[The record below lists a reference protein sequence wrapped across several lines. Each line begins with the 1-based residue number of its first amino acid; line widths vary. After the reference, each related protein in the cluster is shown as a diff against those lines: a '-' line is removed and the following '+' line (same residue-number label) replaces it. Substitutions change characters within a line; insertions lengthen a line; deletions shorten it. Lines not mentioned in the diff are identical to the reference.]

1 MQALYT
7 ADESAVLIDPSGQEL
22 AFNKHQGLNYID
34 WDTFEEIRGQ
44 LKKSHL
50 EGRVSLTEK
59 PEKGTSCGLCT
70 MQSGGLL
77 RNPDDDPVNSN
88 RGL

>member
-22 AFNKHQGLNYID
+22 ALNKHQGLNYID

-59 PEKGTSCGLCT
+59 PEEE
-70 MQSGGLL
+70 
-77 RNPDDDPVNSN
+77 PPVASARCNQVV
-88 RGL
+88 